1 MNIYSYVAGGTFMFW
16 STISGVYDLIEN
28 VYNGKVNAAVTD
40 YVASLMNKD
49 DKVLECACG
58 TGMFSVKIAPRA
70 KELTATD
77 FADGMLKR
85 TQRKCRKLSN
95 VHVEKG
101 DITALKYGDAQF
113 DKAVAANVIHLL
125 DDPAK
130 AIAEL
135 KRVVK
140 PGGLVIIP
148 TYIHFGSS
156 RAAALFDKAGAGFKR
171 HFNAESYKEFFRQ
184 LGIENV
190 SYHICEGRMAC
201 DVAVFEN
208 R

>member
-1 MNIYSYVAGGTFMFW
+1 MFW
-16 STISGVYDLIEN
+16 SRIAAIYDLIEN
-28 VYNGKVNAAVTD
+28 VYNGKANRRTTD
-40 YVASLMNKD
+40 YVASLMGRE

-58 TGMFSVKIAPRA
+58 TGMFSIKIAPRV

-77 FADGMLKR
+77 FADGMLRKTR
-85 TQRKCRKLSN
+85 KKCRGLEN
-95 VHVEKG
+95 IRVEKG
-101 DITALKYGDAQF
+101 DITNLRFEDDSF

-125 DDPAK
+125 DDPKK
-130 AIAEL
+130 AVDEL

-140 PGGLVIIP
+140 PGGQIIIP
-148 TYIHFGSS
+148 TYIHFGESK
-156 RAAALFDKAGAGFKR
+156 AAALFNKAGADFKR
-171 HFNAESYKEFFRQ
+171 HFDENSYKEFFRK

-190 SYHICEGRMAC
+190 SYRVCEGRMNC